1 MTKYKKIKLKISQR
15 ISDHLIQGVL
25 IFLSVFF
32 AFWLTEYRETQEDA
46 ETLEISIQ
54 YIASEIRY
62 NHKRIESIF
71 EYHTD
76 LLTEI
81 DNLRKLSDSNWMQLE
96 GSDLTNWKGLQ
107 TPLLRSTAYQ
117 TYLNSNIIDNVE
129 FDLAKSL
136 TRVYYTQSIIERLDN
151 SLLESIITD
160 SEGLASLPRLRNL
173 IRVYLSTLPEVMI
186 QYQRAKE
193 DWLDKYGYDI
203 NIKNDGLKKEVNRR
217 INDN

>member
-32 AFWLTEYRETQEDA
+32 AFWLTEYRETQKDA

>member
-1 MTKYKKIKLKISQR
+1 MTKYKRIKLNISQR
-15 ISDHLIQGVL
+15 VSDHLIQGFL

-32 AFWLTEYRETQEDA
+32 AFWLTEYRETQKDA
-46 ETLEISIQ
+46 ATLEISIQ
-54 YIASEIRY
+54 YIASEMRY
-62 NHKRIESIF
+62 NHNRIESIF
-71 EYHTD
+71 EYHTN

-81 DNLRKLSDSNWMQLE
+81 DSLRKLSDSNWMQLE

-129 FDLAKSL
+129 FEFAKSL

-186 QYQRAKE
+186 EYQRAKK

-217 INDN
+217 INNN

>member
-1 MTKYKKIKLKISQR
+1 
-15 ISDHLIQGVL
+15 
-25 IFLSVFF
+25 
-32 AFWLTEYRETQEDA
+32 
-46 ETLEISIQ
+46 
-54 YIASEIRY
+54 
-62 NHKRIESIF
+62 
-71 EYHTD
+71 
-76 LLTEI
+76 
-81 DNLRKLSDSNWMQLE
+81 MQLE

-193 DWLDKYGYDI
+193 DWLDNMDMILILKMMD
-203 NIKNDGLKKEVNRR
+203 LKKKVNRR